1 MLESFRSKRN
11 SMFVVLVFAAIIV
24 VFIFWGVGPG
34 GDGTGQN
41 AVATVNGEVI
51 SVKDYT
57 SLYRRETEYFKETL
71 KDKFTDEVAEKMNLK
86 QRALDILINRALA
99 AEAARD
105 EGVEVTTEEVQKA
118 IQSIPQFAVEGA
130 FDKDVYFKVLSSN
143 RVKPADFEKS
153 IEADIIT
160 AKMREKV
167 VKGVVVTDEDVKAA
181 YLRDNRKIDL
191 AYIAIDP
198 SVFLSSVEVTEAEAR
213 EFLKTNGA
221 IFMEPA
227 RIKAFYAYADF
238 ELFTKNAQFTPEEIK
253 GYYDKNPK
261 EFEIPG
267 AVKVRHILIRAEGEA
282 PDAAKAKDEARKKAE
297 DILKKIKGPS
307 NFAALA
313 KQFSQDPGSASTGG
327 DLGWFKK
334 GVMVKAFE
342 DAAFSLK
349 KGEVSPVVETE
360 FGFHIILAEDK
371 KEPGQVSLK
380 EAEPMI
386 KKAMAEY
393 KGKNSAK
400 EALMSLEKAFKSA
413 SNADEL
419 KKSASAVKGVKY
431 VLTPSFT
438 AEDKAVELA
447 ANEMLSD
454 EAFALKSGEASPVI
468 ESPQGVY
475 LIRIIERQ
483 DARVPDYE
491 KIAAQ
496 VKKAVAQKK
505 ASMSASKKSTELLE
519 RMKSGEGLRAMAAK
533 EKLKVEQTGFFSR
546 MEGFMPKTGVY
557 AADKEKFFELTD
569 KAPDFDET
577 VEHKGRYFLFS
588 LNAAKDADPAG
599 LDSGK
604 AGFIKDRLT
613 AARQE
618 EALNVW
624 IKGLREK
631 AKIQVFQD
639 KM

>member
-99 AEAARD
+99 AGAARD

-118 IQSIPQFAVEGA
+118 IQSIPQFAREGA

-167 VKGVVVTDEDVKAA
+167 VKGAAVTDEDVKAA
-181 YLRDNRKIDL
+181 YLRDNRKVDL
-191 AYIAIDP
+191 AYIALDP
-198 SVFLSSVEVTEAEAR
+198 SMFLSSVEVTEAEAR

-238 ELFTKNAQFTPEEIK
+238 DLFTRNAQFTPEEIK

-267 AVKVRHILIRAEGEA
+267 AVKVRHILIRADGQA
-282 PDAAKAKDEARKKAE
+282 PDAAKAKDEARKKAGE
-297 DILKKIKGPS
+297 ILKKIKGPS
-307 NFAALA
+307 NFAAIA
-313 KQFSQDPGSASTGG
+313 KQFSQDPGSAATGG

-360 FGFHIILAEDK
+360 FGFHIILAEEK
-371 KEPGQVSLK
+371 KEPGQVALK

-386 KKAMAEY
+386 KKAMAGY

-400 EALMSLEKAFKSA
+400 EALMGLEKAFKSSA
-413 SNADEL
+413 GADEL
-419 KKSASAVKGVKY
+419 KKAASVVKGVKT

-438 AEDKAVELA
+438 ADDKAIELA

-454 EAFALKSGEASPVI
+454 EAFALKSGEASPII

-475 LIRIIERQ
+475 LIRTLERQ

-505 ASMSASKKSTELLE
+505 ASMAASKKAAEILE
-519 RMKSGEGLRAMAAK
+519 RMKTGEGLRAIAAK
-533 EKLKVEQTGFFSR
+533 DKLKVEQTGFFAR

-557 AADKEKFFELTD
+557 AADREKLFELTD
-569 KAPDFDET
+569 KAPNFDET
-577 VEHKGRYFLFS
+577 VEHKGRYYLFS
-588 LNAAKDADPAG
+588 LDAAKDADPAG

-604 AGFIKDRLT
+604 ADFIRERLL
-613 AARQE
+613 AAKQE

-631 AKIQVFQD
+631 ARIQVFQD